1 MVSVSL
7 LVKRSKNDGA
17 AAMALSHSRLY
28 GVGCKSDQRAAFNAV
43 RLAARLGHPDGR
55 RARIYMTA
63 AGIGTKPDHSAA
75 MEMLKELA
83 KEDKFAALQLS
94 LLDHVVCEQR
104 LREVQPKV
112 ISSDPYIAL
121 YPGLFSPAECK
132 YLAVIAAPWL
142 EKAMVTA
149 ESGGTQFGGV
159 RDADSSAISHLTEDL
174 IVQRINRCIAAATG
188 TQTEWGEPLNVLRY
202 RQGQQYRQHHDG
214 CGSGDGTTRIIT
226 ALIWLNEQFDGGETE
241 FPKLNIRVRGGLGG
255 MLVFRN
261 VHADGSQ
268 DDRLIHA
275 GLPVSHGVK
284 WLASRWIRATDFLEH
299 G

>member
-7 LVKRSKNDGA
+7 LVKQSKNDGA

-28 GVGCKSDQRAAFNAV
+28 GVGCKPDQRAAFNAV
-43 RLAARLGHPDGR
+43 RWAAHLGHPDGR

-83 KEDKFAALQLS
+83 KEDKFAAVQLS
-94 LLDHVVCEQR
+94 LLDHVGCEKR
-104 LREVQPKV
+104 LREVQPKI

-121 YPGLFSPAECK
+121 YPSLFSPAECK

-149 ESGGTQFGGV
+149 ESGGAQFGGV

-188 TQTEWGEPLNVLRY
+188 TRTEWGEPLNVLRY
-202 RQGQQYRQHHDG
+202 KQGQQYRPHHDG
-214 CGSGDGTTRIIT
+214 RGSREGSTRIMT
-226 ALIWLNEQFDGGETE
+226 ALIWLNEQFDGGETD
-241 FPKLNIRVRGGLGG
+241 FPELNIRVRGGLGD

-261 VHADGSQ
+261 VHDDGSQ
-268 DDRLIHA
+268 DERLLHA
-275 GLPVSHGVK
+275 GLPVSQGVK
-284 WLASRWIRATDFLEH
+284 WMASRWIRATDFLERY
-299 G
+299 